1 LERAG
6 YQVQVVGDG
15 AAALAALGRS
25 APDVLV
31 SDLVMPVLDGMDLL
45 RAVKER
51 SPETAIVLV
60 TAHGDIA
67 NAVQAIRAGAYDY
80 LTKPFEPERLVHTVA
95 QALTHRNLVLRTAE
109 LQRQLAQQTAT
120 EPIIGMDPSMV
131 TLRSRIATVAASDAN
146 VLIAGETGTG
156 KELVAKA
163 LHAAS
168 SRANKP
174 FVAVNCAALPE
185 GLFASEL
192 FGHERGSFTSA
203 VQTRVGRLES
213 AEGGSL
219 FLDEIGDLPLSVQG
233 SLLRVLQERCFE
245 RIGSS
250 RRVVMDAR
258 IIAATKRNLQ
268 HEVRAGGFREDL
280 FFRLDVV
287 HLVCPPLRE
296 RRGDILLLVDHF
308 LQRHAARGGPP
319 MRISPAS
326 IRKLL
331 GYSWPGNVR
340 ELENVLAR
348 ATLLSRNR
356 TLEPADLD
364 LAMDSAN
371 GKVPPLALAAMEQQH
386 IAHVLDL
393 CGWNRSETARALGV
407 DRGTLHRK
415 IAQFGLRP
423 KPDPGIR

>member
-1 LERAG
+1 LTG
-6 YQVQVVGDG
+6 
-15 AAALAALGRS
+15 
-25 APDVLV
+25 
-31 SDLVMPVLDGMDLL
+31 
-45 RAVKER
+45 
-51 SPETAIVLV
+51 
-60 TAHGDIA
+60 HGDIGS
-67 NAVQAIRAGAYDY
+67 AVQAIRLGAFDY
-80 LTKPFEPERLVHTVA
+80 LTKPFEPGRLAHTVR
-95 QALTHRNLVLRTAE
+95 QALDHRQLLQRTTD
-109 LQRQLAQQTAT
+109 LQRQLAKQVAC
-120 EPIIGMDPSMV
+120 EPIVGIDPAMV
-131 TLRSRIATVAASDAN
+131 ALRNRIATVARSDVN

-168 SRANKP
+168 TRAAKP
-174 FVAVNCAALPE
+174 FIAINCAALPE
-185 GLFASEL
+185 SLFASEL

-203 VQTRVGRLES
+203 VQTRVGRLET

-219 FLDEIGDLPLSVQG
+219 FLDEIGDLPISVQG

-250 RRVVMDAR
+250 RRVAMDVR

-296 RRGDILLLVDHF
+296 RRGDIPLLVDHF
-308 LQRHAARGGPP
+308 LRRHAARGGPP
-319 MRISPAS
+319 TRISSAS
-326 IRKLL
+326 MQKLL

-348 ATLLSRNR
+348 AALLSRNR
-356 TLEPADLD
+356 TFEPADLD

-371 GKVPPLALAAMEQQH
+371 GNVPPLALAAMEQQH